1 MGYKILLFDLD
12 GTLLDFDANEA
23 DSLKKL
29 FESKGHPF
37 TDEVRRTYHSINSR
51 LWSDYEKGKIGQP
64 EVLNTRFAETMAC
77 FGVSADGEE
86 WERRYRELLGN
97 GAQLIDGALE
107 LCRLLSASHR
117 LFAATNG
124 VTKTQLRRLELSG
137 LSPFFEGV
145 FTSQDIGIQKPEKA
159 FFEHVM
165 SRIEGFDRREALM
178 IGDSLTTDIAGGN
191 GVGIDTCWVN
201 LKGKDADGAGCT
213 YMVTSLEELIPL
225 CG

>member
-1 MGYKILLFDLD
+1 MRYRILLFDLD

-37 TDEVRRTYHSINSR
+37 TDEVRRTYHSINSK
-51 LWSDYEKGKIGQP
+51 LWEDYEQGKISQP
-64 EVLNTRFAETMAC
+64 EVLNTRFAETMSH
-77 FGVSADGEE
+77 FGIRADGVE
-86 WERRYRELLGN
+86 WEQKYRELLGN
-97 GAQLIDGALE
+97 GAQMIDGALE
-107 LCRLLSASHR
+107 LCRRLSASHR

-145 FTSQDIGIQKPEKA
+145 FTSQDIGIQKPDKA
-159 FFEHVM
+159 FFEHIM
-165 SRIEGFDRREALM
+165 SHIEGFEREETLM

-191 GVGIDTCWVN
+191 GAGIDTCWVN
-201 LKGKDADGAGCT
+201 LKGKENGGVKCT
-213 YMVTSLEELIPL
+213 YTVTCLEELITL

>member
-1 MGYKILLFDLD
+1 MGYRILLFDLD

-37 TDEVRRTYHSINSR
+37 TDEIRQTYHSINSR
-51 LWSDYEKGKIGQP
+51 LWTEYEEGKISQP
-64 EVLNTRFAETMAC
+64 EVLNTRFAETMAR
-77 FGVSADGEE
+77 FGFSVDGAE
-86 WERRYRELLGN
+86 WERSYREFLGN

-117 LFAATNG
+117 LFAVTNG

-165 SRIEGFDRREALM
+165 SHIEGFERREALM

-191 GVGIDTCWVN
+191 RVGVDTCWVN
-201 LKGKDADGAGCT
+201 LKGKKGAGIGCT
-213 YMVTSLEELIPL
+213 YTVTSLEELIPL